1 MLRYLIVLKTKKDLT
16 YSDKNLKITTKV
28 VIFVLKQLVMDN
40 VDVQIY
46 LSQVKTFF
54 EQNPDELINL
64 LGKAKPEDFF
74 EGVARLAAENI
85 DNGEDVQLT
94 NKQMI
99 DLIVELNKTK
109 KGLIVREVLTPVMEG
124 KFGKI
129 YLN

>member
-1 MLRYLIVLKTKKDLT
+1 LKTKKDLT

-109 KGLIVREVLTPVMEG
+109 KGLIVREVLTPVLES

>member
-1 MLRYLIVLKTKKDLT
+1 
-16 YSDKNLKITTKV
+16 
-28 VIFVLKQLVMDN
+28 MDN

-54 EQNPDELINL
+54 DQNPDEFINL
-64 LGKAKPEDFF
+64 LGKANPKDFF
-74 EGVARLAAENI
+74 EGVARLAAENLKK
-85 DNGEDVQLT
+85 GEDVQLT

-99 DLIVELNKTK
+99 DLIVELNKVK
-109 KGLIVREVLTPVMEG
+109 KGIVVREMLTPYMET

>member
-1 MLRYLIVLKTKKDLT
+1 
-16 YSDKNLKITTKV
+16 V

-109 KGLIVREVLTPVMEG
+109 KGLIVREVLTPVLEG

>member
-1 MLRYLIVLKTKKDLT
+1 MRLKIKKVSTYL
-16 YSDKNLKITTKV
+16 DKNLKITTKV
-28 VIFVLKQLVMDN
+28 VIFVLNNLVMDN

-46 LSQVKTFF
+46 LSQIKTFF

-64 LGKAKPEDFF
+64 LGNAKPEDFF
-74 EGVARLAAENI
+74 DGVARLAAKNL

-99 DLIVELNKTK
+99 DLIVYLNGVQTRTIK
-109 KGLIVREVLTPVMEG
+109 KEVLVPYVEY

>member
-1 MLRYLIVLKTKKDLT
+1 
-16 YSDKNLKITTKV
+16 V
-28 VIFVLKQLVMDN
+28 VIFVLKRLVMDN

-54 EQNPDELINL
+54 DQNPDELVNL
-64 LGKAKPEDFF
+64 LGSANPKDFF
-74 EGVARLAAENI
+74 EGVARLAAENLEK
-85 DNGEDVQLT
+85 GEDVQLT

-99 DLIVELNKTK
+99 DLIVELNKVK
-109 KGLIVREVLTPVMEG
+109 KGIVVREMLTPYMET

>member
-1 MLRYLIVLKTKKDLT
+1 
-16 YSDKNLKITTKV
+16 
-28 VIFVLKQLVMDN
+28 MDN

-54 EQNPDELINL
+54 EQNPDELISL

-74 EGVARLAAENI
+74 NGVARLAAKNLEK
-85 DNGEDVQLT
+85 GEDVQLT

-99 DLIVELNKTK
+99 DLIVELNKVK
-109 KGLIVREVLTPVMEG
+109 KGITVKEILTPFTET

>member
-1 MLRYLIVLKTKKDLT
+1 M
-16 YSDKNLKITTKV
+16 
-28 VIFVLKQLVMDN
+28 VIFVLKRLAMDN

-54 EQNPDELINL
+54 DQNPDELVNL
-64 LGKAKPEDFF
+64 LGGANPKDFF
-74 EGVARLAAENI
+74 EGVARLAAENLEK
-85 DNGEDVQLT
+85 GEDVQLT

-99 DLIVELNKTK
+99 DLIVELNKVK
-109 KGLIVREVLTPVMEG
+109 KGIIVREMLTSYMET